1 MSYLIVNAARSAGTI
16 RKTIYGQ
23 FSEHL
28 GRCIY
33 GGIADQDGA
42 LRPAVLQALKTLHIP
57 VLRWPGGC
65 FADTYHWRDGIGPRS
80 ERKTIINTN
89 WGGVTENNAFG
100 THEFLSLCEQLG
112 CEAYL
117 SGNVGSGTVQEFSD
131 WVEYCNMPGVSPMAD
146 LRRRNGREAPFGV
159 RYWGIGNEAWGCG
172 GTMRAEYYAD
182 LCRQYVDNEDIV
194 AVLGDFTS
202 TACMAD
208 APIVKE
214 AEMAILSPTASN
226 PAFTEMNDCTF
237 GIIGKQDADS
247 RYYAHYVLQEYA
259 GVDKVGIIYIESD
272 WGNAAMSNFVD
283 EAGKIG
289 LNIVEMA
296 SFVQD
301 EKDFS
306 SIITKMKAANPD
318 HIAIMDQGATSQ
330 IINQI
335 RTSGWDVS
343 LSTNGPGTSQ
353 QLIDLCGENCE
364 GLLLTTPFFFDT
376 ENEKEMA
383 WRDEF
388 TERAGFAPT
397 VHSVNAYDCALL
409 ISEAIRQCGDDI
421 TRENVRDKLAAI
433 DFSGGLTGQIK
444 FDETGSLDRRYII
457 CEIVDGEY
465 VKRAGF
471 DYPEQVAAGK

>member
-1 MSYLIVNAARSAGTI
+1 MKKMLSSLVAMLLSVSLLTACGAAGSNAPGGGEADSVKVGVLAPLTGANAEFGKAFEVAMTMAMEEVNAA
-16 RKTIYGQ
+16 
-23 FSEHL
+23 
-28 GRCIY
+28 
-33 GGIADQDGA
+33 GGING
-42 LRPAVLQALKTLHIP
+42 KTLEL
-57 VLRWPGGC
+57 VFQDSKGD
-65 FADTYHWRDGIGPRS
+65 AKES
-80 ERKTIINTN
+80 
-89 WGGVTENNAFG
+89 
-100 THEFLSLCEQLG
+100 S
-112 CEAYL
+112 
-117 SGNVGSGTVQEFSD
+117 
-131 WVEYCNMPGVSPMAD
+131 
-146 LRRRNGREAPFGV
+146 
-159 RYWGIGNEAWGCG
+159 
-172 GTMRAEYYAD
+172 D

-237 GIIGKQDADS
+237 GIIGKQHADS

-259 GVDKVGIIYIESD
+259 GVDNVGIIYIESD

-364 GLLLTTPFFFDT
+364 GLLLTTPFFFDP

>member
-1 MSYLIVNAARSAGTI
+1 MKKMLSSLGSLVAMLLSVSLLTACGAAGSNAPGGGEADSVKVGVLAPLTGANAEFGKGFEVAMTMAMEEVNAA
-16 RKTIYGQ
+16 
-23 FSEHL
+23 
-28 GRCIY
+28 
-33 GGIADQDGA
+33 GGING
-42 LRPAVLQALKTLHIP
+42 KTLEL
-57 VLRWPGGC
+57 VFQDSKGD
-65 FADTYHWRDGIGPRS
+65 AKES
-80 ERKTIINTN
+80 
-89 WGGVTENNAFG
+89 
-100 THEFLSLCEQLG
+100 S
-112 CEAYL
+112 
-117 SGNVGSGTVQEFSD
+117 
-131 WVEYCNMPGVSPMAD
+131 
-146 LRRRNGREAPFGV
+146 
-159 RYWGIGNEAWGCG
+159 
-172 GTMRAEYYAD
+172 D

-259 GVDKVGIIYIESD
+259 GVDNVGIIYIESD

-296 SFVQD
+296 SLVQD

-364 GLLLTTPFFFDT
+364 GLLLTTPFFFDP

>member
-1 MSYLIVNAARSAGTI
+1 MKKMLSSLVAMLLSVSLLTACGAAGSNAPGGGEADSVKVGVLAPLTGANAEFGKAFEVAMTMAMEEVNAA
-16 RKTIYGQ
+16 
-23 FSEHL
+23 
-28 GRCIY
+28 
-33 GGIADQDGA
+33 GGING
-42 LRPAVLQALKTLHIP
+42 KTLEL
-57 VLRWPGGC
+57 VFQDSKGD
-65 FADTYHWRDGIGPRS
+65 AKES
-80 ERKTIINTN
+80 
-89 WGGVTENNAFG
+89 
-100 THEFLSLCEQLG
+100 S
-112 CEAYL
+112 
-117 SGNVGSGTVQEFSD
+117 
-131 WVEYCNMPGVSPMAD
+131 
-146 LRRRNGREAPFGV
+146 
-159 RYWGIGNEAWGCG
+159 
-172 GTMRAEYYAD
+172 D

-259 GVDKVGIIYIESD
+259 GVDNVGIIYIESD

-364 GLLLTTPFFFDT
+364 GLLLTTPFFFDP

-388 TERAGFAPT
+388 IERAGFAPT

>member
-1 MSYLIVNAARSAGTI
+1 MKKLLCMLLALSLTLMVFAGCSKPASSDGGAGSAAGTQPQSIKVGVLAPLTGTNAEFGKGFEVAMTMAMEEINAA
-16 RKTIYGQ
+16 
-23 FSEHL
+23 
-28 GRCIY
+28 
-33 GGIADQDGA
+33 GGI
-42 LRPAVLQALKTLHIP
+42 
-57 VLRWPGGC
+57 
-65 FADTYHWRDGIGPRS
+65 
-80 ERKTIINTN
+80 
-89 WGGVTENNAFG
+89 
-100 THEFLSLCEQLG
+100 
-112 CEAYL
+112 
-117 SGNVGSGTVQEFSD
+117 
-131 WVEYCNMPGVSPMAD
+131 
-146 LRRRNGREAPFGV
+146 NGRMLELVFQDSKGDAK
-159 RYWGIGNEAWGCG
+159 ESS
-172 GTMRAEYYAD
+172 D

-214 AEMAILSPTASN
+214 ADMAILSPTASN

-259 GVDKVGIIYIESD
+259 GVDNVAIIYIESD

-289 LNIVEMA
+289 LNIVETA
-296 SFVQD
+296 SYVQD

-306 SIITKMKAANPD
+306 SIITKIRAANPD
-318 HIAIMDQGATSQ
+318 HVAIMDQGATSQ

-335 RTSGWDVS
+335 RASGWDVS

-364 GLLLTTPFFFDT
+364 GLLLTTPFFFDPDS
-376 ENEKEMA
+376 EKEMA
-383 WRDEF
+383 WRDNF
-388 TERAGFAPT
+388 TDRAGFSPT

-409 ISEAIRQCGDDI
+409 IAEAIRQCGDDV
-421 TRENVRDKLAAI
+421 TRVKVRDNLAAI
-433 DFSGGLTGQIK
+433 NFDGGLTGQIQ

-457 CEIVDGEY
+457 CEIVNGEY

>member
-1 MSYLIVNAARSAGTI
+1 MKKMLSSLGSLVAMLLSVSLLTACGAAGSNAPGGGEADSVKVGVLAPLTGANAEFGKGFEVAMTMAMEEVNAA
-16 RKTIYGQ
+16 
-23 FSEHL
+23 
-28 GRCIY
+28 
-33 GGIADQDGA
+33 GGING
-42 LRPAVLQALKTLHIP
+42 KTLEL
-57 VLRWPGGC
+57 VFQDSKGD
-65 FADTYHWRDGIGPRS
+65 AKES
-80 ERKTIINTN
+80 
-89 WGGVTENNAFG
+89 
-100 THEFLSLCEQLG
+100 S
-112 CEAYL
+112 
-117 SGNVGSGTVQEFSD
+117 
-131 WVEYCNMPGVSPMAD
+131 
-146 LRRRNGREAPFGV
+146 
-159 RYWGIGNEAWGCG
+159 
-172 GTMRAEYYAD
+172 D
-182 LCRQYVDNEDIV
+182 LCHQYVDNEDIV

-259 GVDKVGIIYIESD
+259 GVDNVGIIYIESD

-364 GLLLTTPFFFDT
+364 GLLLTTPFFFDP

>member
-1 MSYLIVNAARSAGTI
+1 MKKMLSSLVAMLLSVSLLTACGAAGSNAPGGGEADSVKVGVLAPLTGANAEFGKGFEVAMTMAMEEVNAA
-16 RKTIYGQ
+16 
-23 FSEHL
+23 
-28 GRCIY
+28 
-33 GGIADQDGA
+33 GGING
-42 LRPAVLQALKTLHIP
+42 KTLEL
-57 VLRWPGGC
+57 VFQDSKGD
-65 FADTYHWRDGIGPRS
+65 AKES
-80 ERKTIINTN
+80 
-89 WGGVTENNAFG
+89 
-100 THEFLSLCEQLG
+100 S
-112 CEAYL
+112 
-117 SGNVGSGTVQEFSD
+117 
-131 WVEYCNMPGVSPMAD
+131 
-146 LRRRNGREAPFGV
+146 
-159 RYWGIGNEAWGCG
+159 
-172 GTMRAEYYAD
+172 D

-259 GVDKVGIIYIESD
+259 GVDNVGIIYIESD

-318 HIAIMDQGATSQ
+318 HIAIMDQGAPSQ

-364 GLLLTTPFFFDT
+364 GLLLTTPFFFDP